1 MMQVWADYL
10 DELRAGRTV
19 LPDEFIERPR
29 DKALV
34 TRADPS
40 QLAA

>member
-19 LPDEFIERPR
+19 LPDEFVERLR

-34 TRADPS
+34 TRVDPTR
-40 QLAA
+40 LA